1 MRRLAGLSALAA
13 AMLVCPVVSALADSI
28 EEKAALCAAC
38 HGEKGM
44 PVDPKF
50 PIIWGQHT
58 GYILIQLRDMKGG
71 RRKNDVMMKAAR
83 RKNDVMAPI
92 VEQMSDEDML
102 AYAEYFDAKEWPST
116 GYTAGDADQAK
127 GEELGVS
134 GQCFTCH
141 LGSYQGISAIPRL
154 AGQSAEYLI
163 KTTHDFKTHDRAN
176 NANMSNLMAS
186 YSDADIAAT
195 SRYLAGQ

>member
-1 MRRLAGLSALAA
+1 MRRLAVLSALAA
-13 AMLVCPVVSALADSI
+13 TMLVCPVASALAASI

-44 PVDPKF
+44 PIDPKF

-58 GYILIQLRDMKGG
+58 GYILIQLRDMKAG
-71 RRKNDVMMKAAR
+71 R

-102 AYAEYFDAKEWPST
+102 AYGEYFDAKEWPST

-154 AGQSAEYLI
+154 AGQAAEYLI
-163 KTTHDFKTHDRAN
+163 KTTHDFKTRDRAN
-176 NANMSNLMAS
+176 NADMSNLMAS
-186 YSDADIAAT
+186 YSDADIAAM